1 LRLAA
6 RVLELPLLQIAA
18 WLVPGAAAGLAS
30 ASAVLLLRQLAP
42 PSVPLLAGEMAA
54 CAAVT
59 LAVYRLVFP
68 GTGAAL
74 AAQAGLGRRDVLS

>member
-1 LRLAA
+1 MRLAA
-6 RVLELPLLQIAA
+6 RVLDLPLWQVAA

-30 ASAVLLLRQLAP
+30 AAVVLLLRQLAP

-59 LAVYRLVFP
+59 FAVYRLVFP

-74 AAQAGLGRRDVLS
+74 AAHAGLGRRDVLS